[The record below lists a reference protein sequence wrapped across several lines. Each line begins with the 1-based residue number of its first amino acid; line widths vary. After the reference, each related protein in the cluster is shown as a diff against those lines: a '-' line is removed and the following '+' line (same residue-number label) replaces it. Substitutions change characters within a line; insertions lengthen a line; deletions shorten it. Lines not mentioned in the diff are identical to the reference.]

1 MQYAILSAATAHDLQ
16 TQVNERLARGWVLYG
31 NPIHTGTSLV
41 QAMTYVQI

>member
-1 MQYAILSAATAHDLQ
+1 MQYAILSATTASDLQ

-31 NPIHTGTSLV
+31 NPIFTGSSLL

>member
-1 MQYAILSAATAHDLQ
+1 MQYAILTAAAAHDLQ

-31 NPIHTGTSLV
+31 TPLFTGTSFV